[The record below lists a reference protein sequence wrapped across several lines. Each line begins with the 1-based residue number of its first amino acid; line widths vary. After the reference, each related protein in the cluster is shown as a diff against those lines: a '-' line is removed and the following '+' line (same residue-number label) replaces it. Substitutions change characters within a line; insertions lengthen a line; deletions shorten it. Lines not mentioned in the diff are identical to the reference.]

1 MKAPKRAI
9 ELTLRISA
17 DSWDAVL
24 GYTTLLRAVQQ
35 THIGDQPALER
46 GIETMRRLRRELLEV
61 AEMAADPPKWLR
73 EVKS

>member
-1 MKAPKRAI
+1 MTDRELKRLAKQ
-9 ELTLRISA
+9 LRA
-17 DSWDAVL
+17 GYD